1 MRAHSPASPLYRC
14 IDTVRHRSPLDSASR
29 CHGYRHYRQTAV
41 AAHLRHRCQYR
52 PPVRA
57 LVLEAVNGCDDC
69 DDCIGAGSEAGDG
82 SRRCSPG
89 DCSVCPDAASCAH
102 RSMLA
107 CCWYRHCRLD
117 CYPSRII
124 AWTVACEDIRIV
136 NRKKYRNIHDSK
148 HCT

>member
-1 MRAHSPASPLYRC
+1 MRAHSPASPQYRC

-69 DDCIGAGSEAGDG
+69 DDCIGAGSVAGG
-82 SRRCSPG
+82 GPTPCPQG
-89 DCSVCPDAASCAH
+89 DCSVCPHATSCAH
-102 RSMLA
+102 RNMQT
-107 CCWYRHCRLD
+107 CCYHLSG
-117 CYPSRII
+117 YTSRII
-124 AWTVACEDIRIV
+124 AWTIACTDTHIV
-136 NRKKYRNIHDSK
+136 NRKKFGNIHDSK